1 MPEVIY
7 RKYRPRS
14 FSEVVGQRHVV
25 AVLEKA
31 LLKNRIA
38 HAYLFSGPRGTGKT
52 TVARIFARAV
62 NCANLEAQLPRKE
75 VELPCNRCEICS
87 EFLSGKT
94 LDLAE
99 MDAASSRGID
109 EVRSLREAVQV
120 LPFKAKYKVYIMD
133 EVHMLT
139 NEAFNALL
147 KTLEEPPS
155 HVIFILATTEL
166 EKIPDTIVSRSQHFE
181 FRLIAEEEIQSA
193 LAAIAKQE
201 GLEIDPEALGIIAAL
216 AEGSLRDA
224 QSTMEQAISYGEKLG
239 AGEVR
244 EILGIPE
251 REILEKLLAAILSKD
266 AKSAV
271 KIIHKNAEANADMK
285 GFSKLL
291 IRSLRFALYLKLD
304 GNYEKEF
311 ARFLSGPELKF
322 LKETADKFPLPD
334 LENALKEL
342 YKSYQFIKLSYL
354 QELPLELAVLK
365 IASG

>member
-14 FSEVVGQRHVV
+14 FSEVVGQRHIV

-31 LLKNRIA
+31 LAKNRVA

-62 NCANLEAQLPRKE
+62 NCAELSVPPTAGLPI
-75 VELPCNRCEICS
+75 PCNKCETCS

-94 LDLAE
+94 LDLVE

-109 EVRSLREAVQV
+109 EIRSLREAVQV
-120 LPFKAKYKVYIMD
+120 LPFKARYKVYIVD

-155 HVIFILATTEL
+155 GVIFILATTEL

-181 FRLIAEEEIQSA
+181 FRPIAEEEIQSA

-216 AEGSLRDA
+216 A
-224 QSTMEQAISYGEKLG
+224 
-239 AGEVR
+239 
-244 EILGIPE
+244 
-251 REILEKLLAAILSKD
+251 
-266 AKSAV
+266 
-271 KIIHKNAEANADMK
+271 
-285 GFSKLL
+285 
-291 IRSLRFALYLKLD
+291 
-304 GNYEKEF
+304 
-311 ARFLSGPELKF
+311 
-322 LKETADKFPLPD
+322 
-334 LENALKEL
+334 
-342 YKSYQFIKLSYL
+342 
-354 QELPLELAVLK
+354 
-365 IASG
+365 

>member
-14 FSEVVGQRHVV
+14 FSEVVGQRHIV

-94 LDLAE
+94 LDLVE
-99 MDAASSRGID
+99 MDAASNRGID

-120 LPFKAKYKVYIMD
+120 LPFKTKYKVYIVD

-147 KTLEEPPS
+147 KTLEEPPP
-155 HVIFILATTEL
+155 HIIFILATTEL

-181 FRLIAEEEIQSA
+181 FRPIA
-193 LAAIAKQE
+193 
-201 GLEIDPEALGIIAAL
+201 
-216 AEGSLRDA
+216 
-224 QSTMEQAISYGEKLG
+224 
-239 AGEVR
+239 
-244 EILGIPE
+244 
-251 REILEKLLAAILSKD
+251 
-266 AKSAV
+266 
-271 KIIHKNAEANADMK
+271 
-285 GFSKLL
+285 
-291 IRSLRFALYLKLD
+291 
-304 GNYEKEF
+304 
-311 ARFLSGPELKF
+311 
-322 LKETADKFPLPD
+322 
-334 LENALKEL
+334 
-342 YKSYQFIKLSYL
+342 
-354 QELPLELAVLK
+354 
-365 IASG
+365 